1 MEHWGVRYT
10 IRVGIEPD
18 LWSVTIHPGAVES
31 AAKKVRGTRETAES
45 HARSMINR
53 WLQKQSATH
62 RTQSTLNLSN
72 LRVGR
77 TPCASFTDRLS
88 ALAPPGGGVTCCD
101 GGPAL
106 PRSAYCTTHRLQRV
120 VYRFTSGMSAG
131 GLGISSPNTLGVGSG
146 EFAWLA
152 CVAPRPR

>member
-1 MEHWGVRYT
+1 MGQKRTW
-10 IRVGIEPD
+10 
-18 LWSVTIHPGAVES
+18 
-31 AAKKVRGTRETAES
+31 
-45 HARSMINR
+45 RSQIVM
-53 WLQKQSATH
+53 
-62 RTQSTLNLSN
+62 
-72 LRVGR
+72 
-77 TPCASFTDRLS
+77 S
-88 ALAPPGGGVTCCD
+88 ALPRKRTLDRAGNHIGFYPFPTEIPTRCATMILATLVVTCCD

-131 GLGISSPNTLGVGSG
+131 GLGISSPNTLGVGS